1 MLGLNAVQQ
10 HANVRSGQRAERTP
24 QGEQQGVGQWDPC
37 SELLL
42 RCLSLWGGMPPR
54 VPHNHRRAHA
64 HLARRSWAA
73 SVLLLCAVAISLPT
87 FAQAY
92 EKGSIEFFDFYG

>member
-1 MLGLNAVQQ
+1 MGKRQCEEGCYKWTRTGGHCAAHGGGKRYQ
-10 HANVRSGQRAERTP
+10 H
-24 QGEQQGVGQWDPC
+24 D
-37 SELLL
+37 
-42 RCLSLWGGMPPR
+42 
-54 VPHNHRRAHA
+54 HRKAHA
-64 HLARRSWAA
+64 PSARRSWAA